1 MSLDPISPISQ
12 VSAAAQALQPAA
24 SHDAAGAKLFA
35 DLLRGAELRP
45 GAPHARASAAQG
57 SAAQGSAA
65 SSSVGELLQQVS
77 ELQSTADPIKAQY
90 VMLDVFGSRM
100 EALSRL
106 HITVALGS
114 GATNIFKQLFNRHD

>member
-45 GAPHARASAAQG
+45 GAPHARA

>member
-45 GAPHARASAAQG
+45 GPPHARAY
-57 SAAQGSAA
+57 AAQGSAA

-77 ELQSTADPIKAQY
+77 ELQSTVDPIKAQY